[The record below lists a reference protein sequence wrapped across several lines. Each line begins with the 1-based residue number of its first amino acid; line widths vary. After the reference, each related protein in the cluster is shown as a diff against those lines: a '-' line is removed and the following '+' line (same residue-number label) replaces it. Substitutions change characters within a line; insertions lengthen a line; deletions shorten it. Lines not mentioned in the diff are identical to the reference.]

1 MAAAA
6 VVKKLYTLK
15 AETELRCEVGEGEV
29 LVVRLVNGTCEVF
42 GIELVANREYILT
55 RLAWTNKLC
64 WKIQF

>member
-1 MAAAA
+1 MATRHSAHSPGNGSAA

-42 GIELVANREYILT
+42 GIELVANREYI
-55 RLAWTNKLC
+55 
-64 WKIQF
+64 

>member
-29 LVVRLVNGTCEVF
+29 LLVRLVNGTYEVF
-42 GIELVANREYILT
+42 GIELVANREYI
-55 RLAWTNKLC
+55 
-64 WKIQF
+64 

>member
-29 LVVRLVNGTCEVF
+29 LLVRLVNGTCEVF
-42 GIELVANREYILT
+42 SGIELVANR
-55 RLAWTNKLC
+55 KLRYTYKHD
-64 WKIQF
+64 W